1 MKKLFFT
8 LLLVALAM
16 PMMAENRSDSEMAAI
31 ASQKLFGAQVK
42 GLNGAAATSLKRV
55 FTDKAIAVFTPENE
69 GRFVIVGRDDR
80 LRPVLGYAK
89 GAFDINKI
97 PCGMKAWLSGINR
110 TLQKMD
116 AAGIKDA
123 APLKSDVD
131 FTPVSPLIT
140 TKWTQDEPYND
151 LLPMVGEGDL
161 RTHALTGCVATAMG
175 QVMNYWQWPAAAEFT
190 GSYYLNNLPTPF
202 SVQVN
207 SQYSWPLKTAYGW
220 YLIDG
225 YEDPEMAD
233 SWDQIEYT
241 EDEAKAIA
249 TLMRDC
255 GAAVKMQYEYGVASS
270 MLSDAAVAFP
280 KNFSYSASAIQFR
293 PRMYYTDEEWLSFI
307 YSELQAQRPIIY
319 GAEYVHEIEDSE
331 TKDIYE
337 VAEAHAFILHGI
349 DADGLIDI
357 NWGWYGW
364 CDGSYAL
371 DAFNCPQ
378 GNFNDNAQMLTGITV
393 EPLPID
399 AYHSC
404 MVTSECKFYYTPN
417 ENPAIK
423 VTLDNFHSSTYQTF
437 TGRFYMVIQDLDGGE
452 PAYMDIYRQENDVT
466 LNMGAGYQQFL
477 GYPEAASFE
486 PRHSYRL
493 YVASRAA
500 NEDSY
505 QPVRYYGKLTG
516 PICFTLTIDDS
527 GNGVITG
534 PEIMEEF
541 LLTGVKT
548 VKQEP
553 MDDGITRVYDMQG
566 RLVHTAP
573 TATFNLWKVPARGVL
588 VVKQGNT
595 VRKVAR

>member
-1 MKKLFFT
+1 MKKMFFT
-8 LLLVALAM
+8 LLLIALAM
-16 PMMAENRSDSEMAAI
+16 PTMAENRSDSEMAAI

-55 FTDKAIAVFTPENE
+55 FTDKSIAVFSPENE

-140 TKWTQDEPYND
+140 TKWTQSEPFND
-151 LLPMVGEGDL
+151 LLPMVGEGEG
-161 RTHALTGCVATAMG
+161 RGHAVTGCVATSMG
-175 QVMNYWQWPAAAEFT
+175 QVMNYWQWPASAAFS
-190 GSYYLNNLPTPF
+190 GSYYVNEFPTPF
-202 SVQVN
+202 SVEVN
-207 SQYSWPLKTAYGW
+207 SQYSWPYQTGYGW
-220 YLIDG
+220 YLPDDYNDPPTYDDG
-225 YEDPEMAD
+225 IVE
-233 SWDQIEYT
+233 EY
-241 EDEAKAIA
+241 DENAATAIA

-255 GAAVKMQYEYGVASS
+255 GAAVGMQYSEAGGAST
-270 MLSDAAVAFP
+270 LNDAAVALPQYF
-280 KNFSYSASAIQFR
+280 NYSSSAIQLR
-293 PRMYYTDEEWLSFI
+293 NRTYYTTDEWLSFI
-307 YSELQAQRPIIY
+307 YSELQAKRPIIY
-319 GAEYVHEIEDSE
+319 GAVSIEYEEDPE
-331 TKDIYE
+331 THDIYE
-337 VAEAHAFILHGI
+337 FRSSHAFILHGI
-349 DADGLIDI
+349 DADGLINI
-357 NWGWYGW
+357 NWGWNGW
-364 CDGSYAL
+364 YDGAYAL
-371 DAFNCPQ
+371 DAFDCPM
-378 GNFNDNAQMLTGITV
+378 GNFNDDALMLTGITV

-423 VTLDNFHSSTYQTF
+423 VTLDEFRSYSYQPF
-437 TGRFYMVIQDLDGGE
+437 TGRFYMVIQDLAGGE
-452 PAYMDIYRQENDVT
+452 PTYLDIYRQETDVT
-466 LNMGAGYQQFL
+466 LNYGV
-477 GYPEAASFE
+477 GYPQYAGFPESVSFE
-486 PRHSYRL
+486 PEHSYRI
-493 YVASRAA
+493 YVASRAV
-500 NEDSY
+500 NEEGY
-505 QPVRYYGKLTG
+505 QPVRIYGEQTG
-516 PICFTLTIDDS
+516 PICFTLTIDSS
-527 GNGVITG
+527 GNGIITG

-548 VKQEP
+548 IKQEP
-553 MDDGITRVYDMQG
+553 VDDGLTRVYDMQG